1 MDRFWIGGSFGD
13 CHRNFGSNVMFAKGI
28 PHNFSRF
35 RVFSLFI
42 LFAWCRSTA
51 RTLMQSRSPISFFD
65 FPLASRRYS
74 LKSFLGNRVRLRRLR
89 FLPVS
94 TSGINVDFQKRGFFK
109 KFLYFISK
117 IFLQKFNKQIP
128 NFYIF
133 FTKNSLY

>member
-1 MDRFWIGGSFGD
+1 
-13 CHRNFGSNVMFAKGI
+13 MFAKGI

-74 LKSFLGNRVRLRRLR
+74 LKSFFQAIACDFAACVS
-89 FLPVS
+89 FL
-94 TSGINVDFQKRGFFK
+94 FQRQELMLIFK
-109 KFLYFISK
+109 G
-117 IFLQKFNKQIP
+117 IFLRIRKENAK
-128 NFYIF
+128 NLLT
-133 FTKNSLY
+133 FTFSTGFSPLQDPTLG